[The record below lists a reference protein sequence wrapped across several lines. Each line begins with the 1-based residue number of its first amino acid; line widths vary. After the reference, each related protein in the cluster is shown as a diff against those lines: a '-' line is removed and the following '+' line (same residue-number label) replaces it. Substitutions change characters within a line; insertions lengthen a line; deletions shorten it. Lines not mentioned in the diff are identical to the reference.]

1 MKELTVVYA
10 VSFATLACI
19 FISAC
24 STGVEQRQPRN
35 SPQHSIS
42 VSTPS
47 SAALKMDYTEQE
59 TALLQYASPD
69 INASSETETYVF

>member
-24 STGVEQRQPRN
+24 STDVGRRQIHNP
-35 SPQHSIS
+35 PQHSIS

-47 SAALKMDYTEQE
+47 SAALKLHYTEQE
-59 TALLQYASPD
+59 TALLQYASPE

>member
-24 STGVEQRQPRN
+24 STGVEQRPLHTP
-35 SPQHSIS
+35 SLHSIS

-47 SAALKMDYTEQE
+47 SAALKLDHTEQE
-59 TALLQYASPD
+59 TALLQYASPEE
-69 INASSETETYVF
+69 NLSSETNTYVF